1 LTGYIKQQHPRE
13 KKNMKALLSTT
24 TRKSIYGVVIALN
37 GLLGVLIPVLVSQG
51 VIEASV
57 AATIAQI
64 AASVVAVFGSIVAI
78 RFVPDASE

>member
-1 LTGYIKQQHPRE
+1 
-13 KKNMKALLSTT
+13 MKALLSTT

-78 RFVPDASE
+78 KFVPDATK

>member
-1 LTGYIKQQHPRE
+1 
-13 KKNMKALLSTT
+13 MKALFSTT

-37 GLLGVLIPVLVSQG
+37 GLLGVLIPVLVAQG

-64 AASVVAVFGSIVAI
+64 AASVVAVFGSIVAFN
-78 RFVPDASE
+78 FVPSASRADEIVTEVSK

>member
-1 LTGYIKQQHPRE
+1 
-13 KKNMKALLSTT
+13 MKALLGTT

-78 RFVPDASE
+78 KFVPDVSVEPVARPDVSGVSE

>member
-1 LTGYIKQQHPRE
+1 
-13 KKNMKALLSTT
+13 MKALLSTT

-78 RFVPDASE
+78 RFVPDASK

>member
-1 LTGYIKQQHPRE
+1 M
-13 KKNMKALLSTT
+13 KKLLSTT

-37 GLLGVLIPVLVSQG
+37 GLLGVVIPVLVSQG

-64 AASVVAVFGSIVAI
+64 AASVVAVAGSIMAFK
-78 RFVPDASE
+78 FVPDASE

>member
-1 LTGYIKQQHPRE
+1 
-13 KKNMKALLSTT
+13 MKALLSTT